1 MGLRHRSI
9 RLRVGVLIT
18 VPVLCLLALY
28 PASRLDW
35 LVLIRLTATTFAFMP
50 GNAGIPVQHVLH
62 VITAGMLFYIAPA
75 ILFACAVALIWM
87 ALTRRWNMASPTVIP
102 AEAPP

>member
-1 MGLRHRSI
+1 MYKRQ
-9 RLRVGVLIT
+9 
-18 VPVLCLLALY
+18 PWYDAAALCLLALY

-62 VITAGMLFYIAPA
+62 LITAGMLFYIAPA